1 MCFWSY
7 PCLTLVLSTEN
18 TSLFF
23 RRNKFFFIERL
34 KDTRVQISLSGH
46 KEPIFWKYYRSYSLT
61 SILVVWESHDLL
73 ISSFFFTALYRTFC
87 FIPRAEINFFQ
98 RDIKLQG
105 SSALWNFFL
114 KLQQLVMYCNLKQN
128 FSKMCHQIFSRKVL
142 Y

>member
-1 MCFWSY
+1 MLGLMLIYVWK
-7 PCLTLVLSTEN
+7 VLSSQF
-18 TSLFF
+18 TSYSKAKTQAKFQMEKVHVQKVEFF
-23 RRNKFFFIERL
+23 YWKKSWR
-34 KDTRVQISLSGH
+34 SLQ
-46 KEPIFWKYYRSYSLT
+46 WSYSLT